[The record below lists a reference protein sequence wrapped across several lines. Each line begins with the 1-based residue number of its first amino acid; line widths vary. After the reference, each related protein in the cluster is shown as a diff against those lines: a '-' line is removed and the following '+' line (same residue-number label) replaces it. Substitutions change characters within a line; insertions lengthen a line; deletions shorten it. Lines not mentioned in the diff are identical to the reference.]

1 MKTKIFITMVSFLL
15 SIILITG
22 ASAFAGSDKIKA
34 RMKER
39 LPVITALK
47 ADGVVGENNKGYL
60 EVIGTNKGKAGVI
73 TAENS
78 DRKKVYTAIAKQQ
91 GTSVDLVGKRRAK
104 QIAKKAKLGQWIQD
118 QSGKWYRK
126 K

>member
-1 MKTKIFITMVSFLL
+1 MKTKIFITMSSLLL
-15 SIILITG
+15 SFILITG

-47 ADGVVGENNKGYL
+47 AEGVIGENNKGYL
-60 EVIGTNKGKAGVI
+60 EVIGGKKAKKDVI
-73 TAENS
+73 NAENS
-78 DRKKVYTAIAKQQ
+78 DRKQVYTAIAKQQ

-104 QIAKKAKLGQWIQD
+104 QIAKKAKPGQWIQD
-118 QSGKWYRK
+118 QSGKWYQK

>member
-1 MKTKIFITMVSFLL
+1 MKTKFFITMISFFL

-39 LPVITALK
+39 LPVIAGLK
-47 ADGVVGENNKGYL
+47 SEGVIGENNKGYL
-60 EVIGTNKGKAGVI
+60 EFIGGNQAKKNVIN
-73 TAENS
+73 AENS
-78 DRKKVYTAIAKQQ
+78 DRKQVYTAIAKQQ

-104 QIAKKAKLGQWIQD
+104 QIAKKAKPGQWIQD
-118 QSGKWYRK
+118 QSGKWYQK